1 MPKRLTN
8 QNLKDII
15 GEESFKKL
23 YEVAAGQT
31 IYIMKKSP
39 DFTNQK
45 EKEEYIFNLF
55 CGGVS
60 YQDIADKVDLSVDRV
75 TKIINNKYK
84 KGKK

>member
-23 YEVAAGQT
+23 YEAAAGQT

-45 EKEEYIFNLF
+45 EKEEYIFNLSES
-55 CGGVS
+55 GVS
-60 YQDIADKVDLSVDRV
+60 YPEIADKVDLSVDRV
-75 TKIINNKYK
+75 TKIISKMIK